1 MPAVIGTSP
10 QPWKL
15 GLRSAPKTPR
25 GHGKCPST
33 LFKEFWQLAGTH
45 FTMAWARSHGESGCP
60 RLCGIA
66 SGNQVPQAVA
76 LVTVGLVAGTELAAV
91 ISAANAARICS
102 KLTGGMLYQ

>member
-33 LFKEFWQLAGTH
+33 LFKEFWHSQGHILPWPGHDGHIVRA
-45 FTMAWARSHGESGCP
+45 A
-60 RLCGIA
+60 
-66 SGNQVPQAVA
+66 
-76 LVTVGLVAGTELAAV
+76 VGLPRGVRYPRPWLLCDCRLGC
-91 ISAANAARICS
+91 R
-102 KLTGGMLYQ
+102 